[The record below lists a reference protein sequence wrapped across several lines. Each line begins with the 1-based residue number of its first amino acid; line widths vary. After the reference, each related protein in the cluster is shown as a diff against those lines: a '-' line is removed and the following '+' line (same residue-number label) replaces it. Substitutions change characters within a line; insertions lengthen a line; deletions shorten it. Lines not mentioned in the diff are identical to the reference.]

1 MEFNHCPWTAL
12 FKTLGTSHPGER
24 HGCDARDAGV
34 AGLLFYDLSSPIC
47 LILPHSCSN
56 WHDSRVIRL
65 RSYDHAGCPGIMPV
79 ALQKES
85 LWSQSTH
92 VRLGSVVMW
101 SLSGG
106 REGSE
111 WSHSEFEDVFILV
124 SKK

>member
-1 MEFNHCPWTAL
+1 
-12 FKTLGTSHPGER
+12 
-24 HGCDARDAGV
+24 
-34 AGLLFYDLSSPIC
+34 
-47 LILPHSCSN
+47 
-56 WHDSRVIRL
+56 
-65 RSYDHAGCPGIMPV
+65 MPV